1 MNKLETIDKLLIK
14 TAAQDKTGFGEKILC
29 LSVCQNWEKIAGEL
43 SKKISPIKIQ
53 NKTLFISAENP
64 AVKDNVK
71 FLAKDFVEKI
81 NEVVGH
87 GEKIVE
93 KISFGKNFEVQKKI
107 PQKISV
113 EEVHD
118 EKIFSAENLEKIIL
132 TDEEIFDCEKKSAA
146 VNDENFRQEVK
157 EIFIA
162 RKKLEKLKIQNGWHK
177 CKICGELCKP
187 SENLCD
193 FCKINE
199 RDKMRAR
206 IRKIF
211 YDKPA
216 TKFLSVQKKI
226 FQEMPHMKKDCTL
239 SVIESEY
246 SSLIRETAARVSFG
260 DKKSDAAKFLV
271 MLFKQTDEK
280 NLSDA
285 LIEKALHELRFNLAD
300 RTFEKKQEKKIVL

>member
-29 LSVCQNWEKIAGEL
+29 LSVCQNWEKIAGSL
-43 SKKISPIKIQ
+43 SEKISPIKIQ
-53 NKTLFISAENP
+53 NKILFVSAENP

-71 FLAKDFVEKI
+71 FLAENFVEKI
-81 NEVVGH
+81 NEVVGR

-93 KISFGKNFEVQKKI
+93 KISFGKSFEVQKKI
-107 PQKISV
+107 PQKIFV

-118 EKIFSAENLEKIIL
+118 EKIFSAEDLENIIL

-146 VNDENFRQEVK
+146 VNDEKYRQEVK

-187 SENLCD
+187 AENLCD

-216 TKFLSVQKKI
+216 TNFISVQKKI

-246 SSLIRETAARVSFG
+246 SSLIRETAARVSFS

-300 RTFEKKQEKKIVL
+300 RIFEKK